1 MRQLSGMY
9 TNATIHTDDIEDE
22 ALRQIQALID
32 HPAFTDTKIAI
43 MPDVHA
49 GKGCVVGYTQKG
61 IDRIAPSIV
70 GVDIGCGVDS
80 FNLGEAPIDFAAL
93 DSIIR
98 QHVPSGHCVNGAIDW
113 QMLEATYNRL
123 LVSSFFPWKDF
134 VAEVE
139 RIAADVGSDI
149 NRTWLAVGSLGG
161 GNHFIAI
168 NETLNNGGGWKKP
181 QYWLTIHSG
190 SRNFGLRVAEYW
202 QAQAVS
208 SLAGDLRGDFDAKT
222 EELKKLYTGEELGHK
237 IAEARALFNEMAALQ
252 KSKLACLEGPAA
264 KQYVADARIAQIYAE
279 LNRAT
284 MAVKIMNVLDREAV
298 DHVRSI
304 HNYVSVGDQTIRK
317 GAISAYKNERVVIP
331 LNMKDGVIFGF
342 GKGNEE
348 WNYSAPHGAGRR
360 MSRGQA
366 KRELSVDAFKEQ
378 MEGVWSSCVGEA
390 ILDEAPDAYK
400 SAAEIVQYVKDTVD
414 IVEVAKEVYNFKAT
428 E

>member
-1 MRQLSGMY
+1 MTHLNGMY
-9 TNATIHTDDIEDE
+9 TNAVIHTDNIEDE
-22 ALRQIQALID
+22 ALTQIQTLID
-32 HPAFTDTKIAI
+32 HPSFADTKIAI

-70 GVDIGCGVDS
+70 GVDIGCGVEA
-80 FNLGEAPIDFAAL
+80 FNLGPAEIDYAEL
-93 DSIIR
+93 DSIIKE
-98 QHVPSGHCVNGAIDW
+98 HIPSGHRVNGVVDW
-113 QMLEATYNRL
+113 GMLEIAYSNL
-123 LVSSFFPWKDF
+123 PVSAFLSWEQF
-134 VAEVE
+134 VREVE
-139 RIAADVGSDI
+139 RIATVVGSDAL
-149 NRTWLAVGSLGG
+149 RTWLAVGSLGG

-168 NETLNNGGGWKKP
+168 NKTLNNGGGWKEP
-181 QYWLTIHSG
+181 LYWLTIHSG

-222 EELKKLYTGEELGHK
+222 QELKKLYAGEELGRK
-237 IAEARALFNEMAALQ
+237 IAEARLMFNEVLALQ
-252 KSKLACLEGPAA
+252 KSKLACLEGSAA
-264 KQYVADARIAQIYAE
+264 KQYVADAVIAQLYAE
-279 LNRAT
+279 LNRSVMAT
-284 MAVKIMNVLDREAV
+284 RIVSALGREVV
-298 DHVRSI
+298 DHVVSV
-304 HNYVSVGDQTIRK
+304 HNYVNASDQTIRK
-317 GAISAYKNERVVIP
+317 GAIAAYKNERVVIP

-348 WNYSAPHGAGRR
+348 WNYSAPHGAGRK

-400 SAAEIVQYVKDTVD
+400 SAAEIVQYVRDTVD